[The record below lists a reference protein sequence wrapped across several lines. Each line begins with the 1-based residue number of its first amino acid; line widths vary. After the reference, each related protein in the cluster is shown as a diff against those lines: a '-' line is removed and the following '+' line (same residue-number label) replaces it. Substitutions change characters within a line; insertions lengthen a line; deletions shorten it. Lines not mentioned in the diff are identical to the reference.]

1 MVMRRVSNLL
11 LTTRALGLAFAHDA
25 DGQIGNAET
34 EEHGAVLALVVDA
47 GNDSETVRDA
57 RQLVDDLAHDLR
69 QPLSSMSLNLQSA
82 IRCLRSREPSVSS
95 ALEALSECLDVES
108 ELVTLVTTLQRQLSE
123 AMPDSLFSLNDLARH
138 AYESLVTVGFAPRR
152 VARRLAEPPPY
163 VSGVD
168 IWALHK
174 GVLGIARQ
182 LFARADR
189 NGSLFDAACLV
200 VETRRTTEQAELRLG
215 GIPCGDVPED
225 IQSILEGAQGVA
237 GLSRAEASIDLGPT
251 TATIVISFPAWT
263 LQHRRAVRRQN
274 DGA

>member
-1 MVMRRVSNLL
+1 MRRVSNLL

-25 DGQIGNAET
+25 DGQIGSAGT
-34 EEHGAVLALVVDA
+34 ERHDAFIALDVDA
-47 GNDSETVRDA
+47 ANDTVRGA

-69 QPLSSMSLNLQSA
+69 QPLSSMNLNLQSA

-95 ALEALSECLDVES
+95 ALEALSECLDVEG
-108 ELVTLVTTLQRQLSE
+108 ELVTLVTTLQRQLSH
-123 AMPDSLFSLNDLARH
+123 AMSDSLFSLNDLARDTCETLMTLG
-138 AYESLVTVGFAPRR
+138 YGPRR
-152 VARRLAEPPPY
+152 VAQRLAEPTPY
-163 VSGVD
+163 VNGVD

-174 GVLGIARQ
+174 GLLGIARR
-182 LFARADR
+182 LFARDDP

-225 IQSILEGAQGVA
+225 IQSILEGARGVA
-237 GLSRAEASIDLGPT
+237 GLSRVEASIDLGPT

-263 LQHRRAVRRQN
+263 LQRGRAVRRQN
-274 DGA
+274 DGD